1 MYEMHYYANEI
12 CKYCFDN
19 QFNIS
24 RMLSIHTIGLDPT
37 WTYDIYLRKEQFLLS
52 EGFIIY
58 KINKIF

>member
-1 MYEMHYYANEI
+1 MYEMHYANETYV
-12 CKYCFDN
+12 KYCFDA

-24 RMLSIHTIGLDPT
+24 RMLSIHPIGLDPT
-37 WTYDIYLRKEQFLLS
+37 WTYDIYLRQEQFLLS